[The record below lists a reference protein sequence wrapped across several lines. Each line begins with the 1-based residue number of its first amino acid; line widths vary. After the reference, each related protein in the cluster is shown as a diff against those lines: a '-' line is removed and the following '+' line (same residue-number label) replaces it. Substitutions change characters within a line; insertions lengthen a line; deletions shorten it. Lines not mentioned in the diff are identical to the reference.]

1 MSAAVDDPLLAER
14 GRLFGLSYR
23 MLGSA
28 GEAED
33 IVQEAYLRWYAR
45 PRPEVENPRAFLTTV
60 VTHLCLDHLRSAQHR
75 REQYPGVWLPEPL
88 APDDLE
94 ADDLRA
100 ARNPATPEDD
110 LEKLESISLAFL
122 SLLQSLSPLER
133 AVYVLAEVF
142 DYSHAEVAEVIGRT
156 PAACRQAL
164 RRAKQSLA
172 AGRRDAAPAE
182 RHRELLGSFI
192 AACRSGD
199 IDNLTRLLA
208 EDVVSRADGGGQVK
222 ATNRPVVGVR
232 AVSRLYVGLRK
243 VLPRDLVIRIETVNG
258 WPTALMSSGGFLVS
272 TLQIR
277 VQGERIVRIDNV
289 VNPAKLARVAKAL
302 GMRTVPPGE
311 TS

>member
-1 MSAAVDDPLLAER
+1 MSATADDPLLAER

-45 PRPEVENPRAFLTTV
+45 PRPEVENPRAFLTTI

-88 APDDLE
+88 APDE
-94 ADDLRA
+94 VEVDDLRA
-100 ARNPATPEDD
+100 ARNAATPEDD

-156 PAACRQAL
+156 PTACRQAL

-172 AGRRDAAPAE
+172 ASRREAAPAE

-232 AVSRLYVGLRK
+232 AVSRLYAGLRK
-243 VLPRDLVIRIETVNG
+243 VLPKDLAIRIETVNG

-272 TLQIR
+272 ALQIR

-289 VNPAKLARVAKAL
+289 VNPAKLARVAKAF
-302 GMRTVPPGE
+302 GMRTVTPAE
-311 TS
+311 IA